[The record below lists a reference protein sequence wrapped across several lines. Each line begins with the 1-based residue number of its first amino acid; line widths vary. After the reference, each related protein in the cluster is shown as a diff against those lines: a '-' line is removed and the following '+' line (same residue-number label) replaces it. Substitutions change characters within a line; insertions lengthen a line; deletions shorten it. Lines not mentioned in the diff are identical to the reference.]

1 MQLVQLSDLHIG
13 GAYFSQDIFDTI
25 VDEVNNELK
34 PDVILITGDLTDDG
48 LISQFEHAR
57 IEIKKLINTCP
68 NVLILPGNHDYRH
81 TGYLVFKKFFSSSSS
96 SPYLSNAYE
105 YKSTLIITLAT
116 ARPDRDE
123 GEVGH
128 RQNLWL
134 EGILSNKQY
143 KEKTTKIVAMH
154 HHLIGVPDTGTD
166 KIVIVDAGDIL
177 RTCLQ
182 YKVDLVLCG
191 HKHRPWLWN
200 LESLDIAYA
209 GTASSTRF
217 RGFFKNTYNIV
228 DIKDNGKVNID
239 IKVVGG
245 TKFPLIDIVKNYNPV
260 PEI

>member
-1 MQLVQLSDLHIG
+1 
-13 GAYFSQDIFDTI
+13 
-25 VDEVNNELK
+25 
-34 PDVILITGDLTDDG
+34 VIL
-48 LISQFEHAR
+48 
-57 IEIKKLINTCP
+57 
-68 NVLILPGNHDYRH
+68 
-81 TGYLVFKKFFSSSSS
+81 
-96 SPYLSNAYE
+96 
-105 YKSTLIITLAT
+105 TLGT

-128 RQNLWL
+128 RQNLWM
-134 EGILSNKQY
+134 GNTLSKYGNDNNNNK
-143 KEKTTKIVAMH
+143 KKIKIIAMH

-200 LESLDIAYA
+200 LESLDIAYV

-217 RGFFKNTYNIV
+217 RGFFKNT
-228 DIKDNGKVNID
+228 KDNGKVNVD

-245 TKFPLIDIVKNYNPV
+245 RRFPLIDIVKNYTPV